1 MFGHKKP
8 PKPSLR
14 KALTRIDQAIKI
26 AYKYKHDKHYIPT
39 RADLKH
45 FERLL
50 YKLRLRIVTAEHISL
65 AMHRRFM
72 EERERRKR
80 DKRDNLS

>member
-1 MFGHKKP
+1 MFLRKKKS
-8 PKPSLR
+8 KPSLR
-14 KALTRIDQAIKI
+14 KALTRVDQAIKI
-26 AYKYKHDKHYIPT
+26 AYKYKHDETYIPT

-65 AMHRRFM
+65 AMRRRFL
-72 EERERRKR
+72 EERERQRRER
-80 DKRDNLS
+80 DPP